1 MQDRSPPARQ
11 SLLQR
16 TAGPY
21 IWVKAYRP
29 IEPIAQPDVP
39 YTSKIGN
46 GFAALR
52 QVALG
57 HDWTWAPQPGW
68 HPFVVNRP

>member
-21 IWVKAYRP
+21 IWVKSDISAIP
-29 IEPIAQPDVP
+29 AM
-39 YTSKIGN
+39 S
-46 GFAALR
+46 ALLKSTATR
-52 QVALG
+52 GVILRKGTPTIDHLKAG
-57 HDWTWAPQPGW
+57 AW
-68 HPFVVNRP
+68 HAG